1 MRTVSDETS
10 KDSAYEITK
19 NPIYDGIKEIIMYG
33 VKVS

>member
-10 KDSAYEITK
+10 KDSAHEITK
-19 NPIYDGIKEIIMYG
+19 NSTYDGIKEIMMYG